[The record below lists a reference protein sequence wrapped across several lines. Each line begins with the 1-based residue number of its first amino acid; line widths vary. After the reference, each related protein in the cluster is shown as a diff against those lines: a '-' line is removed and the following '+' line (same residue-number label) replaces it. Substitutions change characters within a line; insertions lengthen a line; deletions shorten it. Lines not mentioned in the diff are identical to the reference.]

1 MKNNYVLQFPQIA
14 MSRFRIVNPSDA
26 KEHSVIFYLF
36 SKRRIFVS
44 GNKKIGLL
52 NGPLLKSTQLNFPA
66 HMLGTAGTREVLLLM
81 RKAGESPKWQN
92 LITLS
97 HL

>member
-26 KEHSVIFYLF
+26 KETVSNLF

-52 NGPLLKSTQLNFPA
+52 NGPLLKSSQLNFPA

>member
-1 MKNNYVLQFPQIA
+1 MK
-14 MSRFRIVNPSDA
+14 SS
-26 KEHSVIFYLF
+26 
-36 SKRRIFVS
+36 
-44 GNKKIGLL
+44 
-52 NGPLLKSTQLNFPA
+52 QLNFPA